1 MCWSLC
7 RASEAEGRLAGEYS
21 RHCVISWTSSW
32 EPPNFLRSVSM
43 YLLRLSTSFRGV
55 SRLVAGSWYVEGSR
69 SPGNSWIAVKRVR
82 WPNENMSSIG
92 PYLGGTSKA
101 SGGMYTIVPGTP
113 LVMVLASWPGWTSTI
128 RELPMSAILAT
139 TDEFSRT
146 FLAVRSLWMM
156 AGLRLWRYSN
166 PLATSCRMEHFLAR
180 GMSGVFSSRSS
191 RLSCSRS
198 ITSTGRLRGEPG
210 WVSRKQMPRN
220 WTMLGWR
227 RSESKRHSS

>member
-7 RASEAEGRLAGEYS
+7 RASEAEGRLAGENS

-32 EPPNFLRSVSM
+32 EPPNFPRSVSM
-43 YLLRLSTSFRGV
+43 YLLRLSTSSRGV
-55 SRLVAGSWYVEGSR
+55 SRPVAGSWNTVGSKL
-69 SPGNSWIAVKRVR
+69 PGNTWIAVKRVR

-92 PYLGGTSKA
+92 PYLGGSSKA

-113 LVMVLASWPGWTSTI
+113 LVIVLACWPGWISTI

-139 TDEFSRT
+139 IPELIST

-180 GMSGVFSSRSS
+180 GMLGVFSSRSS
-191 RLSCSRS
+191 RL
-198 ITSTGRLRGEPG
+198 L
-210 WVSRKQMPRN
+210 
-220 WTMLGWR
+220 
-227 RSESKRHSS
+227 